1 MSGDP
6 SDFDLKALWQGQAQE
21 HEPMSLAEIHQKAR
35 KLERGVRWRNI
46 REYVASVVVVVFF
59 APVLLHRDSWM
70 MQAGAALIILATAFV
85 AWQIHRRT
93 ATGAIPE
100 AGPEAG
106 EALRDYH
113 RQTLIR
119 QRDALRS
126 VGWWYMAPFA
136 PGIVLLMMGRW
147 FQSHVAGRSL
157 AMDHLGILLGSG
169 FVVLV
174 FGLIWGLNQWGARRL
189 QKQIDAL

>member
-1 MSGDP
+1 MNGDP
-6 SDFDLKALWQGQAQE
+6 SDFDPLDPQALWQSQAQE
-21 HEPMSLAEIHQKAR
+21 HDPMSLAEIHQKAR
-35 KLERGVRWRNI
+35 TLETKVRWRNI
-46 REYVASVVVVVFF
+46 REYVASVVVVLFF

-70 MQAGAALIILATAFV
+70 MQAGAALIIAATLFV
-85 AWQIHRRT
+85 GWQIHRRT

-100 AGPEAG
+100 AGD
-106 EALRDYH
+106 ALRDYH

-136 PGIVLLMMGRW
+136 PGMVLLMIGRW
-147 FQSHVAGRSL
+147 FQSHVEGRSL
-157 AMDHLGILLGSG
+157 AMDHLGILLASG
-169 FVVLV
+169 VCALV
-174 FGLIWGLNQWGARRL
+174 FAGIWWLNQLGAKRL

>member
-6 SDFDLKALWQGQAQE
+6 SDFDLKALWQSQAQE

-46 REYVASVVVVVFF
+46 REYVASVVVVAFF
-59 APVLLHRDSWM
+59 APVLLRQDSWM
-70 MQAGAALIILATAFV
+70 MQLGAGLIILATAFV
-85 AWQIHRRT
+85 AWQMHHRT
-93 ATGAIPE
+93 ATGAI
-100 AGPEAG
+100 PEAG

-136 PGIVLLMMGRW
+136 PGMVLLMMGRW
-147 FQSHVAGRSL
+147 FQAHTPGRSL

-174 FGLIWGLNQWGARRL
+174 FAGIWWLNQVGARRI
-189 QKQIDAL
+189 QREIDKL